1 MVSGKEPWAGLEI
14 ESKANGGVWQAG
26 YGQGSRTTGR
36 QQEDSQRESS
46 VKYSTSHTSG
56 LPKALRLGVL
66 CKSLSQGHHV
76 QAWVILP
83 TPCPMLLLSHWVLAL
98 PMGVGGAS
106 GCQGRLTGG
115 SGSVCSRCTCGRGT
129 TA

>member
-1 MVSGKEPWAGLEI
+1 MGE
-14 ESKANGGVWQAG
+14 
-26 YGQGSRTTGR
+26 RGR
-36 QQEDSQRESS
+36 RVMDRAVGQQEDSRKTHTEREQCS
-46 VKYSTSHTSG
+46 VLTSHTSG

-76 QAWVILP
+76 LVWVILP
-83 TPCPMLLLSHWVLAL
+83 TPCPMLLLSCWILAL
-98 PMGVGGAS
+98 PTGVCGAN

-129 TA
+129 IA